1 MNILGSYLPQA
12 GGDSQMQGTAY
23 SEGGTSYTLGLID
36 AVVGQCMGRYSEL
49 PKVKS
54 RAAWGGTGFGH
65 HWKNRKVFD
74 DLK

>member
-36 AVVGQCMGRYSEL
+36 AVVGQCMGRHSEL
-49 PKVKS
+49 PKVKWCS
-54 RAAWGGTGFGH
+54 MGW
-65 HWKNRKVFD
+65 HWVWAS
-74 DLK
+74 LEEPQGV